1 MYCKRNIFELSVLLC
16 VFALVLTVATTVDRQ
31 LRKLHHPTNY
41 AIDANRLVG
50 QDLAHCK
57 HYLGSV
63 VEDNSFYE
71 GGFHY
76 YTHNSS
82 HLKKSGI
89 TQILLSDE
97 THLENKMQVALF
109 RIVYSKDI
117 GMTWQKALHLV
128 RLPSKSIKAIPSSLY
143 HFKTGAEYKAL
154 LLDGITLNSAT
165 MGIVDRENIHNVT
178 NAWYV
183 YWIERDPTF
192 SGSPPT
198 LYFEHTIFVS

>member
-50 QDLAHCK
+50 QDLAHCT

-82 HLKKSGI
+82 HLKKAVSLKSFFQMRRI
-89 TQILLSDE
+89 SKIKCRLLSFASY
-97 THLENKMQVALF
+97 TV
-109 RIVYSKDI
+109 
-117 GMTWQKALHLV
+117 
-128 RLPSKSIKAIPSSLY
+128 
-143 HFKTGAEYKAL
+143 KT
-154 LLDGITLNSAT
+154 S
-165 MGIVDRENIHNVT
+165 V
-178 NAWYV
+178 
-183 YWIERDPTF
+183 
-192 SGSPPT
+192 
-198 LYFEHTIFVS
+198 